1 MRLKFRNIYWLSII
15 VGILILASNF
25 FFFFSFTEPIGPTNR
40 FFYPLIIIAFTIGW
54 AHFWL
59 DYLKELKRQKTIEE
73 KFVDFVRNMES
84 AVKSGISIP
93 QSVIQ
98 ASRKDYGA
106 LTPYLRKLGHQV
118 QAGIPIHKAFY
129 TFAQDTKN
137 PIIKRAITIV
147 IEAEASGG
155 RIEDVM
161 ESITTSLVSVEK
173 LKSDRKSSTYSQ
185 IVQGYIVY
193 FIFIAIML
201 VLQLKL
207 FPQLG
212 GLGGEGGLNLLGGA
226 SFVGNG
232 VDAAGGMEALDRI
245 FFALLLIQG
254 AFAGIMIGKFSEGS
268 IKQGIIHSLALVTI
282 AALIV
287 TTVKGGI

>member
-54 AHFWL
+54 THFWL